1 MVLEMVLEIEDLMM
15 RRSLCSRY
23 PSCWE

>member
-1 MVLEMVLEIEDLMM
+1 MVLEIEDLMM